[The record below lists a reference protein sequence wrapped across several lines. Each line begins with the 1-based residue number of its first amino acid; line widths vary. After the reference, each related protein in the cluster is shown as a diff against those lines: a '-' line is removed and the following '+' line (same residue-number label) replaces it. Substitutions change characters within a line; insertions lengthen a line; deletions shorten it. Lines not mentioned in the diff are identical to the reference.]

1 MASSGI
7 VYASFDR
14 FPAPKGAAVHI
25 RAFVEALGAAFGPV
39 DLVAIGDAP
48 GAPPPALGPHITYHP
63 LGARGK
69 DLVAQALTFRSHLG
83 AWWRGRPRAKA
94 VHVRSIF
101 EGYPIAR
108 RKAALT
114 DALVYEVNGLPSIEL
129 KYHHP
134 DVSDDVELMRKLL
147 AQEEACLQAADL
159 LVTPS
164 AVTAE
169 HLLSR
174 GADPKRLRVIPNGVD
189 LDVFRYAPPRPPEA
203 GRPVRLLYSGTMT
216 AWQGVHHA
224 IEACRILRRDLPVT
238 LTLVGPLRKHARRAL
253 LDRCGDLVLQGAVE
267 ILEPLPQEEL
277 ARLHHA
283 CDVVLVPLPVND
295 RNCVQG
301 CCPLKLIE
309 AMATG
314 TPVVVSDLP
323 VVRALAEAT
332 EAYRVR
338 PGSPKAIAEAVKDL
352 IAHPA
357 LVAAMSA
364 NARARVERDF
374 PWGRAQEALVNA
386 YSDDLGIARVSTR
399 DNTAASA
406 SA

>member
-1 MASSGI
+1 M
-7 VYASFDR
+7 
-14 FPAPKGAAVHI
+14 
-25 RAFVEALGAAFGPV
+25 
-39 DLVAIGDAP
+39 
-48 GAPPPALGPHITYHP
+48 
-63 LGARGK
+63 
-69 DLVAQALTFRSHLG
+69 
-83 AWWRGRPRAKA
+83 
-94 VHVRSIF
+94 
-101 EGYPIAR
+101 
-108 RKAALT
+108 
-114 DALVYEVNGLPSIEL
+114 
-129 KYHHP
+129 
-134 DVSDDVELMRKLL
+134 
-147 AQEEACLQAADL
+147 
-159 LVTPS
+159 
-164 AVTAE
+164 
-169 HLLSR
+169 
-174 GADPKRLRVIPNGVD
+174 
-189 LDVFRYAPPRPPEA
+189 
-203 GRPVRLLYSGTMT
+203 RLLYSGTMT

>member
-25 RAFVEALGAAFGPV
+25 RAFVDALGAAFGPV

-48 GAPPPALGPHITYHP
+48 DAPAPALGPNVTYHP

-83 AWWRGRPRAKA
+83 AWWQGRPRAKV

-108 RKAALT
+108 RKASLT

-134 DVSDDVELMRKLL
+134 DVADDAELLRKLL
-147 AQEEACLQAADL
+147 AQEAACLQAADL

-169 HLLSR
+169 YLLSR
-174 GADPKRLRVIPNGVD
+174 GADPRRLRVIPNGVD
-189 LDVFRYAPPRPPEA
+189 LDVFRHAPPRAPEP
-203 GRPVRLLYSGTMT
+203 GRPLRMLYSGTMT

-224 IEACRILRRDLPVT
+224 LDACRLLRRDLPVV

-253 LDRCGDLVLQGAVE
+253 LDRCGDLLLQGAVE
-267 ILEPLPQEEL
+267 LLEPLPQDAL

-301 CCPLKLIE
+301 CCPLKLLE

-352 IAHPA
+352 AAHPA
-357 LVAAMSA
+357 LGAALSA

-374 PWGRAQEALVNA
+374 PWGRAQQALVSA
-386 YSDDLGIARVSTR
+386 YADDLGIARASTR
-399 DNTAASA
+399 DSTSA
-406 SA
+406 SAPD

>member
-1 MASSGI
+1 MGTSGI

-25 RAFVEALGAAFGPV
+25 RAFVEALGAAFGTV

-48 GAPPPALGPHITYHP
+48 GAPPPALGPHVAYHP

-83 AWWRGRPRAKA
+83 AWWRGRPRAKV

-134 DVSDDVELMRKLL
+134 DVADDAELMRKLL
-147 AQEEACLQAADL
+147 AQEEACLHAADL

-169 HLLSR
+169 HLVSR

-203 GRPVRLLYSGTMT
+203 GRPLRMLYSGTMT

-224 IEACRILRRDLPVT
+224 IEACRLLRRDLPVT

-301 CCPLKLIE
+301 CCPLKLLE

-314 TPVVVSDLP
+314 TPVIVSDLP
-323 VVRALAEAT
+323 WCARS
-332 EAYRVR
+332 RKPPR
-338 PGSPKAIAEAVKDL
+338 P
-352 IAHPA
+352 
-357 LVAAMSA
+357 
-364 NARARVERDF
+364 
-374 PWGRAQEALVNA
+374 
-386 YSDDLGIARVSTR
+386 
-399 DNTAASA
+399 SA
-406 SA
+406 SAPARPRPSRRP

>member
-1 MASSGI
+1 MGTSGI

-48 GAPPPALGPHITYHP
+48 GAPPPALSPHVTYHP

-83 AWWRGRPRAKA
+83 AWWRGRPRAKV

-134 DVSDDVELMRKLL
+134 DVSDDAELMRKLL

-189 LDVFRYAPPRPPEA
+189 LDVFRYAPPRAPEA

-224 IEACRILRRDLPVT
+224 IEACRLLRRDLPVT

-301 CCPLKLIE
+301 CCPLKLLE

-332 EAYRVR
+332 EAYRIR

>member
-1 MASSGI
+1 MDTSGI

-48 GAPPPALGPHITYHP
+48 DAPPPALGPHVTYHP
-63 LGARGK
+63 LGALGK

-83 AWWRGRPRAKA
+83 AWWRGRPRAKV

-134 DVSDDVELMRKLL
+134 DVADDAELMRKLL

-169 HLLSR
+169 YLRSR

-189 LDVFRYAPPRPPEA
+189 LDVFRHAPPRPPEA
-203 GRPVRLLYSGTMT
+203 GRPFRMLYSGTMT

-224 IEACRILRRDLPVT
+224 IEACRLLRRDLPVT

-301 CCPLKLIE
+301 CCPLKLLE

-323 VVRALAEAT
+323 VTRALAEAT
-332 EAYRVR
+332 EAYRIR
-338 PGSPKAIAEAVKDL
+338 PGSPKAIAEAVRDL

-357 LVAAMSA
+357 LGASLSA

-386 YSDDLGIARVSTR
+386 YADDLGIARVSTR

>member
-1 MASSGI
+1 MGTSGI

-48 GAPPPALGPHITYHP
+48 GAPPPALSPHVTYHP

-83 AWWRGRPRAKA
+83 AWWRGRPRAKV

-134 DVSDDVELMRKLL
+134 DVSDDAELMRKLL

-169 HLLSR
+169 HLISR

-203 GRPVRLLYSGTMT
+203 GRPLRLLYSGTMT

-224 IEACRILRRDLPVT
+224 IEACRLLRRDLPVT

-323 VVRALAEAT
+323 VVRALAEGT
-332 EAYRVR
+332 EAYRIR

-352 IAHPA
+352 IANPA
-357 LVAAMSA
+357 LGAAMSA
-364 NARARVERDF
+364 NARTRVEREF

>member
-48 GAPPPALGPHITYHP
+48 GIPTPALSDAVTYHP

-69 DLVAQALTFRSHLG
+69 DLVAQALTFRAHLG
-83 AWWRGRPRAKA
+83 AWWHGRPRAKV

-101 EGYPIAR
+101 EGYPIAQ
-108 RKAALT
+108 RKASLT

-134 DVSDDVELMRKLL
+134 DVADDAELMRKLI
-147 AQEEACLQAADL
+147 AQEDICLQAADL

-169 HLLSR
+169 YLVSR
-174 GADPKRLRVIPNGVD
+174 GADPQRLRVIPNGVD
-189 LDVFRYAPPRPPEA
+189 LDVFRYAAPRAPEP
-203 GRPVRLLYSGTMT
+203 GRPLRLLYSGTMT
-216 AWQGVHHA
+216 SWQGVHHA
-224 IEACRILRRDLPVT
+224 LDACRLLLRDLPVV

-253 LDRCGDLVLQGAVE
+253 LDRCGDLLLQGAVE
-267 ILEPLPQEEL
+267 LLEPLPQEEL

-283 CDVVLVPLPVND
+283 CDVVLVPLPAND
-295 RNCVQG
+295 RNCLQG
-301 CCPLKLIE
+301 CCPLKLLE

-314 TPVVVSDLP
+314 TPVVASDLP
-323 VVRALAEAT
+323 VVRALAEDT
-332 EAYRVR
+332 EVLRVR
-338 PGSPKAIAEAVKDL
+338 PGSAKAIAEAVKTL
-352 IAHPA
+352 LANPIQGAA
-357 LVAAMSA
+357 LSAA
-364 NARARVERDF
+364 ARARVERDF

-386 YSDDLGIARVSTR
+386 YADDLGIARASTR
-399 DNTAASA
+399 SSTAASA

>member
-1 MASSGI
+1 MGSSGI

-39 DLVAIGDAP
+39 DLVAIGDVP
-48 GAPPPALGPHITYHP
+48 GAPPPALSPHITYHP

-83 AWWRGRPRAKA
+83 AWWRGRPRAKV

-108 RKAALT
+108 RKDALT

-169 HLLSR
+169 HLISR

-189 LDVFRYAPPRPPEA
+189 LDVFRYAPPRAPEA
-203 GRPVRLLYSGTMT
+203 GRPLRMLYSGTMT

-332 EAYRVR
+332 EAYRIR

-352 IAHPA
+352 IANPA
-357 LVAAMSA
+357 LGAALSA
-364 NARARVERDF
+364 NARSRVEREF

-386 YSDDLGIARVSTR
+386 YAEDLGIARLSTR

>member
-1 MASSGI
+1 M
-7 VYASFDR
+7 
-14 FPAPKGAAVHI
+14 
-25 RAFVEALGAAFGPV
+25 
-39 DLVAIGDAP
+39 
-48 GAPPPALGPHITYHP
+48 
-63 LGARGK
+63 
-69 DLVAQALTFRSHLG
+69 
-83 AWWRGRPRAKA
+83 
-94 VHVRSIF
+94 
-101 EGYPIAR
+101 
-108 RKAALT
+108 
-114 DALVYEVNGLPSIEL
+114 
-129 KYHHP
+129 
-134 DVSDDVELMRKLL
+134 
-147 AQEEACLQAADL
+147 
-159 LVTPS
+159 
-164 AVTAE
+164 
-169 HLLSR
+169 
-174 GADPKRLRVIPNGVD
+174 
-189 LDVFRYAPPRPPEA
+189 DVFRHAPPRPPEA
-203 GRPVRLLYSGTMT
+203 GRPFRMLYSGTMT

-224 IEACRILRRDLPVT
+224 IEACRLLRRDLPVT

-301 CCPLKLIE
+301 CCPLKLLE

-323 VVRALAEAT
+323 VTRALAEAT
-332 EAYRVR
+332 EAYRIR
-338 PGSPKAIAEAVKDL
+338 PGSPKAIAEAVRDL

-357 LVAAMSA
+357 LGASLSA